1 MDFDT
6 GGYRFNGNFGSKQ
19 LPAIPVMGKNSTKYA
34 PILCII
40 KSEINIPTKIV
51 TDSWYIWFWTEGRFG
66 EPNHAGLEFYNR
78 LIDVL
83 LLKGNSQFFFIF
95 IRDMIVTQRIFLAQ
109 LTSKQNI

>member
-51 TDSWYIWFWTEGRFG
+51 TDSWYI
-66 EPNHAGLEFYNR
+66 
-78 LIDVL
+78 
-83 LLKGNSQFFFIF
+83 
-95 IRDMIVTQRIFLAQ
+95 
-109 LTSKQNI
+109 